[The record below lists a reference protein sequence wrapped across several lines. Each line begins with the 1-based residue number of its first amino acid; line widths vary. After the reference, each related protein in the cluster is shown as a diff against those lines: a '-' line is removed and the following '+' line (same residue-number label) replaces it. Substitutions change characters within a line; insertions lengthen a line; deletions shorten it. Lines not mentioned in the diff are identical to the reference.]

1 MRISEGFKMRDLC
14 GVNIVTP
21 SGLDQINFNKMLTLN
36 ETAAFLWTA
45 VQGIDFNAETL
56 ADLLTGEY
64 EVSRELALSDA
75 EKLIEDWRTAGVLED

>member
-1 MRISEGFKMRDLC
+1 MRDLC